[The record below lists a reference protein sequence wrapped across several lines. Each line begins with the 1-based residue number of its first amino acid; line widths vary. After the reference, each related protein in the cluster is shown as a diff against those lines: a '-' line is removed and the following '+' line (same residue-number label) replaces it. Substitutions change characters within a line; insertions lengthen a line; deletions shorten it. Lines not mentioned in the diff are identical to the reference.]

1 MTRWKLTIEYDGGPF
16 MGWQRQEHGPSVQQA
31 LEEALG
37 RMTGEEPLVL
47 AAGRTDAGVHALAMS
62 AHVDVMKSLT
72 PHRLREGLNA
82 LVRPNPVSVL
92 EVAEVADD
100 WHARFSCM
108 GRRYLYRILAR
119 RAPPALDAGRVWH
132 IAVPLDLDAMREGA
146 AHLIGRHDFTTFRSA
161 QCQSDSP
168 VKTLDRLE
176 VERMGEEIQL
186 TAAARSFLH
195 HQVRSMVGC
204 LAMVGRGQWS
214 PEDMKMALEAA
225 DRSALGF
232 NAPPHGLYF
241 VEAVYPSTR
250 NSRASGR
257 LSQACGLALRP

>member
-1 MTRWKLTIEYDGGPF
+1 VTRWRLTIEYDGGPF
-16 MGWQRQEHGPSVQQA
+16 MGWQRQDHGPSIQQT
-31 LEEALG
+31 LEEALE
-37 RMTGEEPLVL
+37 RMIGEQTQVL

-82 LVRPNPVSVL
+82 LVRPHPISVL
-92 EVAEVADD
+92 EVEPVADE
-100 WHARFSCM
+100 WHARFSCV
-108 GRRYLYRILAR
+108 GRRYLYRILNR
-119 RAPPALDAGRVWH
+119 RAPPALDTGRVWN
-132 IAVPLDLDAMREGA
+132 IPVTLDIDAMREGA

-168 VKTLDRLE
+168 VKTLDELD
-176 VERMGEEIQL
+176 VQKAGEEIHV

-204 LAMVGRGQWS
+204 LALVGRGQWS
-214 PEDMKMALEAA
+214 PEDMRKALEAR

-241 VEAVYPSTR
+241 VEALYP
-250 NSRASGR
+250 
-257 LSQACGLALRP
+257 